1 MVAGGGRMIEFI
13 ANFPVLIIVI
23 SLFGALLTPLI
34 GWFRKDFCNP
44 WVSLVTLVQF
54 LIALTLL
61 HSIMNGGTIHY
72 YLGNWEPP
80 WGIEYVVDM
89 FNAYVLCIISFIFF
103 LVSIYSRKSV
113 QHEMPGRVVPFYTLY
128 LLLTMGLLGITIT
141 GDIFNLYVFLE
152 VSSLSAYA
160 LISVGDFKNALMAS
174 FNYVIMGTISAC
186 FILLGIGY
194 IYMVTGSLNMHDLS
208 LLLPALYT
216 SKVILVAFAFFMV
229 GFSIKVAL
237 FPLHTWLPD
246 AYTTAPSAVSALVA
260 ATFTKV
266 GAYAMIRI
274 MFTVFKPQ
282 FVIDFTATTN
292 ILAWVAAVAII
303 VGSVLAIAQFDI
315 KRMLAYSSV
324 SQIGYIVL
332 GVGLANHLG
341 MMGSVLHILNHALMK
356 GGLFMVAGA
365 IFYTSGIR
373 NIYQFRGM
381 GKKMPWTMGAFL
393 ILALSM
399 IGIPPTVGFMSKWYL
414 ILGAI
419 DGDMWVFVVV
429 ILLSSLLNVVYFWRV
444 FENVY
449 FGHVPEDIVKTE
461 VPLSMRIPIIIAAI
475 LCIVLGLFAYLP
487 LDNVIEP
494 AVNLLLGR

>member
-1 MVAGGGRMIEFI
+1 MIELI

-34 GWFRKDFCNP
+34 GWFRKDLCNP
-44 WVSLVTLVQF
+44 WVSLVTFVQF

-61 HSIMNGGTIHY
+61 HSVTDGGTIHY

-80 WGIEYVVDM
+80 WGIEYVVDL

-103 LVSIYSRKSV
+103 IVSIYSRKSV
-113 QHEMPGRVVPFYTLY
+113 KHEMPGRVVPFYTLY

-152 VSSLSAYA
+152 VSSLAAYA

-194 IYMVTGSLNMHDLS
+194 LYMVTGSLNMHDLS
-208 LLLPALYT
+208 LLLPELYT

-266 GAYAMIRI
+266 GVYAMIRV
-274 MFTVFKPQ
+274 MFSVFKPQ
-282 FVIDFTATTN
+282 FVIDFTATTD

-332 GVGLANHLG
+332 GVGLANQLG
-341 MMGSVLHILNHALMK
+341 MMGGVLHILNHALMK

-373 NIYQFRGM
+373 NIYQFKGM
-381 GKKMPWTMGAFL
+381 AKKMPWTMGAFL

-419 DGDMWVFVVV
+419 DAGMWVFVAV

-449 FGHVPEDIVKTE
+449 FGHVPEDIVINE
-461 VPLSMRIPIIIAAI
+461 VPMSMRIPIIIAAI
-475 LCIVLGLFAYLP
+475 LCVVLGLFAYLP

-494 AVNLLLGR
+494 AVKALLGI